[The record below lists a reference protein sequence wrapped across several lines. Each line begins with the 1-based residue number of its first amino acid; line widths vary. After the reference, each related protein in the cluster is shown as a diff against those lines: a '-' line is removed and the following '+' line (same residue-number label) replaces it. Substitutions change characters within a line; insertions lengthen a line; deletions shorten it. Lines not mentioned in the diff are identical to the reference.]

1 MSYALLSDDLL
12 LQLEAAGV
20 SRCAR
25 LLYVEGLVYCATALT
40 DGEIRVRLT
49 RFSDCDDVDAC
60 ADELVQAGLWEDNL
74 DSYRVLD
81 YLDHQ
86 QSAAEVERKR
96 ADARR
101 RAERSRRHKR
111 GDHSL
116 CTKSDFCP
124 DGAVSPSSHARH
136 TNGARDVRSPYQSN
150 PILTDPDQ
158 REGEGKD
165 KDGARAIAPDGA
177 HALAPA
183 SKSPKH
189 DQLVAGLLEEIEAN
203 NDDPQLSEGTTLTG
217 QAFTRLQ
224 LNLPGA
230 VVSDQGDLY
239 YVITVNELTTDV
251 REALDGL
258 ECLDEFR
265 AINATHLELPLD
277 GKTVAQAL
285 VMIMSADAALD
296 DILRGDID
304 WRTEYD
310 WKEKTP

>member
-60 ADELVQAGLWEDNL
+60 ADELVQAGLWEDNR

-101 RAERSRRHKR
+101 RAERSRRHRR

-165 KDGARAIAPDGA
+165 KDGATASAPDGA
-177 HALAPA
+177 TASALQIDPGDLFDLTEILQKRGFDYEKLTPTRDGYPVLVLRD
-183 SKSPKH
+183 SQGKHLRIVKDKSGFHYWLPFPE
-189 DQLVAGLLEEIEAN
+189 DDSSLWQALNDALVDYDGRDLRPGTRLTVPLDALGQE
-203 NDDPQLSEGTTLTG
+203 LSEIAR
-217 QAFTRLQ
+217 Q
-224 LNLPGA
+224 
-230 VVSDQGDLY
+230 VH
-239 YVITVNELTTDV
+239 ELHD
-251 REALDGL
+251 
-258 ECLDEFR
+258 
-265 AINATHLELPLD
+265 
-277 GKTVAQAL
+277 TVAA
-285 VMIMSADAALD
+285 V
-296 DILRGDID
+296 ID
-304 WRTEYD
+304 EWD
-310 WKEKTP
+310 KS